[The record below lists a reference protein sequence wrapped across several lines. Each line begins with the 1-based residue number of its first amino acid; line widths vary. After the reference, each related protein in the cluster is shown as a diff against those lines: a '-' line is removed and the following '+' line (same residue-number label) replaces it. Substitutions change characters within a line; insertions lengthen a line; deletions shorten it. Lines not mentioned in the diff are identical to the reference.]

1 MRPFNEIGCAREERL
16 VGDDEDNESYGL
28 YGIRWWL
35 VGFEAWGKVCI
46 GQLGELLTFLSS
58 VMNAKHSLWVA
69 GGLHRGSCI

>member
-46 GQLGELLTFLSS
+46 GQLGELLT
-58 VMNAKHSLWVA
+58 
-69 GGLHRGSCI
+69 